1 MLVVSKSP
9 VRISYAGGG
18 SDYQEFFKNEKS
30 FVVNAAISKFV
41 YFFSLPQWPLAEDK
55 YRFTYRHT
63 ESVSSY
69 SQIEHPVISRLL
81 KNMNWDTPLNMSTM
95 ADVPGQSGLGS
106 SSAFTAAAIQNLNFR
121 NGVEIKNQDLAK
133 ATIEL
138 ERFQLNESGGWQ
150 DQLATAIGGLQGY
163 SFSGNQFDKIE
174 LQMDSD
180 QTQYLESH
188 QMLLATNFQRVN
200 ASSSNFLNSNASG
213 ELKDNLKRSSMVAE
227 QLINNLK
234 NCNSAEQSYNCF
246 VNAVNEHWNLKKLL
260 PIESEFQSLLQEKL
274 EILDSFG
281 VDAFKLLGSGN
292 GGYILVLA
300 DPAKL
305 TEIEN
310 YFGISMCTRFNFEPS
325 GTATRVVI

>member
-1 MLVVSKSP
+1 MLIVSKSP

-18 SDYQEFFKNEKS
+18 SDYQEFFKTERS

-81 KNMNWDTPLNMSTM
+81 KSMSWDAPLNMSTM

-121 NGVEIKNQDLAK
+121 NGVDIRNQDLAK

-150 DQLATAIGGLQGY
+150 DQLATTIGGLQGY
-163 SFSGNQFDKIE
+163 SFSGNQFDKID
-174 LQMDSD
+174 LNMDSE
-180 QTQYLESH
+180 QIQYLESH

-200 ASSSNFLNSNASG
+200 SSSSNYVNSNASG
-213 ELKDNLKRSSMVAE
+213 KLKDNLRRSSFVAE

-234 NCNSAEQSYNCF
+234 NCNSVEKSYECF

-260 PIESEFQSLLQEKL
+260 PIESEFQLLLQEKL
-274 EILDSFG
+274 KVLESFG

-300 DPAKL
+300 DPEKL

-310 YFGISMCTRFNFEPS
+310 YFGISMCTRFNLEPN
-325 GTATRVVI
+325 GTETRVVI